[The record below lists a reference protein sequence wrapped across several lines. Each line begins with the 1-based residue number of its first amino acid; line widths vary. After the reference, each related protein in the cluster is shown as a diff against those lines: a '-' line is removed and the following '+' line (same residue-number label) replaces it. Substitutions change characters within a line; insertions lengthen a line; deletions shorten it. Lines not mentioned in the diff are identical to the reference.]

1 MLRMS
6 WPRPRGETQ
15 DRNRR
20 VKRNPCS
27 HISVLAILLLGL
39 MTIGGAKGQTG
50 EPAGV
55 SLVVLGIAQDGGFP
69 QSGCRKPCCQSV
81 WGDASLRRWVSC
93 VALVDHQTGQ
103 RWLFDCTPDFR
114 EQLRLL
120 DRLVAV
126 NDSPGLAGIF
136 LTHAHI
142 GHYTGLMH
150 LGHEAMG
157 TKEVPVFAMPRM
169 KTFLENHGPWS
180 QLVAKQNIL
189 LKPLQSGMPIRLNQR
204 ITVTPFQVPHRD
216 EYSETVGFR
225 IETPTR
231 SAVYLPDIDKWS
243 KWSHSIEKLVAS
255 VDLAY
260 LDGTFFENGEIP
272 GRDMAQI
279 PHPFVQETIQQ
290 FAALDE
296 SQRKKVRFIHLN
308 HTNPALRDDSAAQQQ
323 IKRAGMRV
331 AAQGEIETM

>member
-1 MLRMS
+1 M
-6 WPRPRGETQ
+6 
-15 DRNRR
+15 N
-20 VKRNPCS
+20 RNPYS
-27 HISVLAILLLGL
+27 KITQFALLILGL
-39 MTIGGAKGQTG
+39 VSAGDAKGQTV
-50 EPAGV
+50 ESHDV

-69 QSGCRKPCCQSV
+69 QSGCRKSCCQSV

-93 VALVDHQTGQ
+93 VAIVDHQTGQ

-120 DRLVAV
+120 DRLVSV
-126 NDSPGLAGIF
+126 DDSPGLAGIF

-157 TKEVPVFAMPRM
+157 TKKIPVYAMPRM
-169 KTFLENHGPWS
+169 EMFLENHGPWS

-189 LKPLQSGMPIRLNQR
+189 LKPLQSGKSIRLNQR

-225 IETPTR
+225 IQTPNR

-243 KWSHSIEKLVAS
+243 KWTQSIEKLVTS

-308 HTNPALRDDSAAQQQ
+308 HTNPALRDDSAAQQR

-331 AAQGEIETM
+331 ASQGEIETM